1 MSDRVSITFCS
12 IHEYPEKDVQAAD
25 ERAMDLTSRQANSTC
40 AGIRCE
46 SPMANSAEV
55 MQLHVRVIALEN
67 LVIALLSE
75 ATERQ
80 LDLARGMASYIAPR
94 PEATQHP
101 LTKKAA
107 AQIQHFVD
115 RSTQFRPL

>member
-1 MSDRVSITFCS
+1 V
-12 IHEYPEKDVQAAD
+12 HAAG
-25 ERAMDLTSRQANSTC
+25 ERALDLTSMQANS
-40 AGIRCE
+40 AHANIRCE
-46 SPMANSAEV
+46 PTMATSAEM

-94 PEATQHP
+94 PDATQHP

-115 RSTQFRPL
+115 RSTHFRPL